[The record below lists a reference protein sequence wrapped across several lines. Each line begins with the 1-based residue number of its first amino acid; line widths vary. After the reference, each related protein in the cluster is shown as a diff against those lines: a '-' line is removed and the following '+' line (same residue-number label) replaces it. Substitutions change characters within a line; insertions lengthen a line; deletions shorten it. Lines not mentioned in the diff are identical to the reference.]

1 MICDVPVVRI
11 NVLLNHQCINVY
23 GYTYTDKYSAQE
35 KANDEGYLVSIALIG
50 HCVWIHQISCFI
62 CSRKDEVDAKN
73 AIIEIVRLA
82 FLYN

>member
-23 GYTYTDKYSAQE
+23 DYTLYTYTDKYSAQE
-35 KANDEGYLVSIALIG
+35 KANDKGYLVSINIG

-62 CSRKDEVDAKN
+62 CVVGRMKLMPRMSSLK
-73 AIIEIVRLA
+73 L
-82 FLYN
+82 